1 MNPLPDLTRFHCFN
15 PLSIAS
21 RNQMTPLPTPLSA
34 PPTSVSNPGS
44 CWWFD
49 NLFYS
54 VVRNQ
59 PLLWFS
65 NVLSMDYLFNVLFQ
79 SLIWVW
85 KRQMLGLKQWPGDL
99 HTGLA
104 FSIVQS
110 PGEAHAPGWV
120 PKIWLTMEESTD
132 NNPSINIEVTFP
144 HLFIPSGLS
153 LWLQLSMCIGRGS
166 GRREIRSQY

>member
-1 MNPLPDLTRFHCFN
+1 MNPLPDLTWFHHFN

-21 RNQMTPLPTPLSA
+21 RNQKIPLPTPLPA
-34 PPTSVSNPGS
+34 PPTSISNPGS

-49 NLFYS
+49 NLFYL

-65 NVLSMDYLFNVLFQ
+65 NALSMDYLFNILFQ
-79 SLIWVW
+79 SLMWVW
-85 KRQMLGLKQWPGDL
+85 KRQMLGWKEWPGYL
-99 HTGLA
+99 YPGLT
-104 FSIVQS
+104 FSILKS
-110 PGEAHAPGWV
+110 PGEAQALGWV
-120 PKIWLTMEESTD
+120 PNIWLTSEESAD
-132 NNPSINIEVTFP
+132 NNSPINIEVTFP

-166 GRREIRSQY
+166 RRREIRSQY